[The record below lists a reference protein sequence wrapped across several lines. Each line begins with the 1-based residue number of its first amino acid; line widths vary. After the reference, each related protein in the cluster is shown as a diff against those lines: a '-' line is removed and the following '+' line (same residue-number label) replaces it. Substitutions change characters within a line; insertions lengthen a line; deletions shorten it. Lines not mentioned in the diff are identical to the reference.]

1 MRRPLMLLLPLAL
14 AACGGSTPPEETTAA
29 PTQTAADA
37 IPDAA
42 PADHAA
48 TLEAYHWRLVD
59 ATSGGGARID
69 ALLDGG
75 GEALQLDF
83 ADGGVRVSNVC
94 NRMGA
99 NVTLD
104 DDRLGVDQVISTMM
118 ACADAQLTAREREIG
133 QRLAGTHRIALT
145 AGEPPRLTLTLD
157 SGDVL
162 AFEGV
167 PTPATR
173 YGGDGE
179 TLFLEIAPERI
190 ACNHPLIPDHRCLRT
205 REVRYDDEGVRTPG
219 DAEWTPLYQ
228 DIEGFTHED
237 GVRNVVRVQR
247 YDVPDPPADAPSQA
261 FVLDMVVESENVG
274 R

>member
-14 AACGGSTPPEETTAA
+14 AACGGSTPPEGAATA
-29 PTQTAADA
+29 PTQAAADA

-42 PADHAA
+42 PADHST

-59 ATSGGGARID
+59 ATGSGGTRID

-83 ADGGVRVSNVC
+83 ADSGLSVSNAC

-99 NVTLD
+99 NVALD
-104 DDRLGVDQVISTMM
+104 DDRLTVDQVISTMM

-133 QRLAGTHRIALT
+133 QRLPGTHRIALT
-145 AGEPPRLTLTLD
+145 GGEPPRLTMHLD
-157 SGDVL
+157 DGDVL
-162 AFEGV
+162 VFEGV

-173 YGGDGE
+173 YGGEGE
-179 TLFLEIAPERI
+179 TVFLEIAPERV
-190 ACNHPLIPDHRCLRT
+190 ACSHPLIPEQRCLQT
-205 REVRYDDEGVRTPG
+205 REVQYDDEGVRSPG

-247 YDVPDPPADAPSQA
+247 FDVTDPPADAPSQA
-261 FVLDMVVESENVG
+261 YVLDMVVESENVG